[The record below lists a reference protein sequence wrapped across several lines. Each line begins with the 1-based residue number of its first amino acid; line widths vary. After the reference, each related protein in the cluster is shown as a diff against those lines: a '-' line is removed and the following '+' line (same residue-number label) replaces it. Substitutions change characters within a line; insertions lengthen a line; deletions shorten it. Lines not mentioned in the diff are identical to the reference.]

1 MFAAREAGLVASRE
15 IRRNLRSRKGIA
27 IFSLFLLGG
36 SIPVMLQLFFTK
48 LEVSI
53 GGTAS
58 RGASESGRQLRR
70 MLLERAYNAEIADYL
85 VDCPSALL
93 FLLRGTLFFLP
104 LLILLIGFDQI
115 AGEVQHRSIRYLAGR
130 AHRGSIVVGKA
141 LGTWAVIA
149 TMVLVLHLVVWVM
162 TAVRGEAPAG
172 AIASWGARFWLFSV
186 AQAAAYAGLTT
197 LVSSLFRTPNVALFS
212 GAALVFS
219 LGLAN
224 TIFGLIA
231 ATAPLTWAFPGTYE
245 GLLVSPDPLRVVGG
259 IALLVLWGGA
269 CVAAAAE
276 ITRRRDI

>member
-1 MFAAREAGLVASRE
+1 MSATREAGLVALRE

-27 IFSLFLLGG
+27 MFSLFLLGG
-36 SIPVMLQLFFTK
+36 SIPVMLQLFFMK

-53 GGTAS
+53 GATTSGSGDSS
-58 RGASESGRQLRR
+58 RALRK
-70 MLLERAYNAEIADYL
+70 MLLERTYDAEIAGYL
-85 VDCPSALL
+85 IECPPVLL
-93 FLLRGTLFFLP
+93 FLLKGTLFFLP

-130 AHRGSIVVGKA
+130 ARRASIVAGKA

-149 TMVLVLHLVVWVM
+149 TMVLVLHLTVWIL

-172 AIASWGARFWLFSV
+172 VIASWGARFWLFCV
-186 AQAAAYAGLTT
+186 AQAAAYVGLTT
-197 LVSSLFRTPNVALFS
+197 LVSALFRTPNVALFS

-224 TIFGLIA
+224 TILGLIT
-231 ATAPLTWAFPGTYE
+231 ATRPLTWAFPGTYE
-245 GLLVSPDPLRVVGG
+245 GLLISPDPLRVVGG
-259 IALLVLWGGA
+259 IALLVLWGSA
-269 CVAAAAE
+269 CAAAAAE